1 MVATAPLAQRWLA
14 IEHNGPWPVEAL
26 EAFPPP
32 VATAIG
38 ERAEGEQARV
48 ALVRR
53 PGRRPAPAAGVR
65 YLVADLRPGHEGL
78 RWAQAASA
86 EAIAT
91 ADWTVQAGEG
101 DPVALVCAHGRHDVC
116 CALRG
121 RPAAAA
127 LEQRWPG
134 RVWEC
139 SHLGGDRFAATLVL
153 LPHGLYYGRV
163 DDASGAAVLAA
174 YDRGEVEPAH
184 LRGRTA
190 LPRLAQAAQAA
201 ARESGQVGPELDAGL
216 PRVVRDLGAGLVE
229 VLLIDP
235 DVRVVLRERVEAL
248 DTPATCRSSVAA
260 VGYEYDVVSIA

>member
-1 MVATAPLAQRWLA
+1 MAA
-14 IEHNGPWPVEAL
+14 
-26 EAFPPP
+26 
-32 VATAIG
+32 AIG
-38 ERAEGEQARV
+38 ERAEREQARV

-53 PGRRPAPAAGVR
+53 PGRRPAPASGVR

-78 RWAQAASA
+78 RWAHAASV

-91 ADWTVQAGEG
+91 VDWTVRAGEG

-163 DDASGAAVLAA
+163 DDASGPAILAA
-174 YDRGEVEPAH
+174 YDRGEVEPTH
-184 LRGRTA
+184 LRGRTS

-201 ARESGQVGPELDAGL
+201 ARDCGQVGPALSVGL
-216 PRVVRDLGAGLVE
+216 PRAVRDLGEGLAE
-229 VLLIDP
+229 VLLADP
-235 DVRVVLRERVEAL
+235 DLRVVLRERVVPL
-248 DTPATCRSSVAA
+248 DTPATCRSSVSAL
-260 VGYEYDVVSIA
+260 GHEYEVVSIA